1 MVEKR
6 SPGSVEEIFCKMW
19 KEEPGKLKSD
29 LSLISLPFRLDVLF
43 RPAALHSGLLIK
55 CSPGWALTTVW
66 KTTPPP
72 SRSRWASISK
82 THTHM
87 PVCSSSGKSSL
98 LRLLLSSVLFRF
110 RFSSF
115 SAFDCIPLF
124 FAKTPKLD
132 SVWLS
137 RFELALSRIFYDTGW
152 NRKRGPCLE

>member
-1 MVEKR
+1 MVEK
-6 SPGSVEEIFCKMW
+6 EEVAWKRFFVKCGRKNPENLNPIFLLFPSLLDWMFCSGQQRFIPDCW
-19 KEEPGKLKSD
+19 SNVLPAGHSRPFGKQRLLLLARGEHRYLK
-29 LSLISLPFRLDVLF
+29 
-43 RPAALHSGLLIK
+43 
-55 CSPGWALTTVW
+55 
-66 KTTPPP
+66 
-72 SRSRWASISK
+72 
-82 THTHM
+82 HTHM